1 MLSTNNIQGRGEK
14 KHILY
19 GDLFANYS
27 ILRVD
32 TVWKGSLENP
42 I

>member
-1 MLSTNNIQGRGEK
+1 MLSGNNIQGRK
-14 KHILY
+14 NILY